1 MLFHDEIAQAT
12 RKAEIR
18 RDQVR
23 VTVKHP
29 GESGWGV
36 KPPPVKGYKPSF
48 VSRVGGSHTTWTY
61 LPVSA

>member
-1 MLFHDEIAQAT
+1 MHHDEHVVAR

-18 RDQVR
+18 RDSVR

-36 KPPPVKGYKPSF
+36 KPPPVKGYKPSY

-61 LPVSA
+61 IPVTA